1 MTKGLAIQ
9 PDHLLCRFNHGAL
22 MFKLGLMSQAR
33 RDFEMLSPRYP
44 KELAAHFNLALTL
57 LQLGEYDKALDA
69 ADIIVKAAQKG
80 DGRQQAASQR
90 QELGAVDG
98 PKSQ

>member
-1 MTKGLAIQ
+1 
-9 PDHLLCRFNHGAL
+9 

-33 RDFEMLSPRYP
+33 FDFEMLSPLYP

-57 LQLGEYDKALDA
+57 LQLGEYDKALEA
-69 ADIIVKAAQKG
+69 ADIIVKASQKN

-90 QELGAVDG
+90 NETSASEV

>member
-1 MTKGLAIQ
+1 
-9 PDHLLCRFNHGAL
+9 
-22 MFKLGLMSQAR
+22 MSQAR

-69 ADIIVKAAQKG
+69 ADIIVKAAQKA
-80 DGRQQAASQR
+80 DGRQQASSQR
-90 QELGAVDG
+90 QELGVSDG